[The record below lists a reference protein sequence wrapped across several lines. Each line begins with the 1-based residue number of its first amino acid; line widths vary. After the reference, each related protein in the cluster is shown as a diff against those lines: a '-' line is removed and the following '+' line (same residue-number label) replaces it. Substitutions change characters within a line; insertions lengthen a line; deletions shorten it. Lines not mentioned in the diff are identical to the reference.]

1 MPPALRTRCV
11 GSVEPVTRI
20 DGWIG
25 AEDRIPTPV
34 AEIIARAAP
43 SYNPKLIAI
52 IRARMV
58 ARQLA
63 YEQTNKLGWHSAKED
78 HDD

>member
-1 MPPALRTRCV
+1 MKSAPP
-11 GSVEPVTRI
+11 GWQPHQMVTRI

-25 AEDRIPTPV
+25 AEDRIPTHV

-43 SYNPKLIAI
+43 SYNAELIAI

-58 ARQLA
+58 ARQLGC
-63 YEQTNKLGWHSAKED
+63 EQTSRLGGHATKEH
-78 HDD
+78 HDE

>member
-1 MPPALRTRCV
+1 MTMKSAPP
-11 GSVEPVTRI
+11 GWQPHQMVTRI

-34 AEIIARAAP
+34 AELIARAAP
-43 SYNPKLIAI
+43 SYNAELIAI
-52 IRARMV
+52 IRTRMV
-58 ARQLA
+58 ARQRA
-63 YEQTNKLGWHSAKED
+63 YEQTSRSGWHSAREH

>member
-1 MPPALRTRCV
+1 MKSAPPGWQPHLI
-11 GSVEPVTRI
+11 VTRI

-25 AEDRIPTPV
+25 TEDRVPTPV

-43 SYNPKLIAI
+43 SYNAELIAT

-58 ARQLA
+58 ARQRA
-63 YEQTNKLGWHSAKED
+63 YEATSRSGSHFAKD
-78 HDD
+78 HYDD